1 MSYMF
6 SVDSKRFEEMVL
18 AAIEEVPEKFKDKF
32 ENLGIIINETD
43 MTRKLAKTEKNPS
56 RITLGL
62 YEGSPLPLR
71 PGSIKHFPDK
81 ITIFKRSIES
91 ICSDE
96 KMLKKTVRR
105 VVLHEI
111 GHYFGLS
118 EKKLRDIGY

>member
-1 MSYMF
+1 MF
-6 SVDSKRFEEMVL
+6 EVDIKRFEKMVL
-18 AAIEEVPEKFKDKF
+18 DAIEELPDKFKQKF
-32 ENLGIIINETD
+32 ENIDIVINENDTSKKMAETKKD
-43 MTRKLAKTEKNPS
+43 PS

-71 PGSIKHFPDK
+71 PGRIKYFPDR

-91 ICSDE
+91 VCTDE
-96 KMLKKTVRR
+96 KTLKKTVRR

-118 EKKLRDIGY
+118 EQKLRKLGY